1 MYQLVY
7 YYTETI
13 NNQETMCKKYNGSY
27 NNTKF
32 RLRKNALHYLREIV
46 QTEYRKE
53 DFGTEEIVGGINC
66 YKSEK
71 IENEGRK
78 IIEITIKV
86 EKVGQ

>member
-7 YYTETI
+7 YYRET
-13 NNQETMCKKYNGSY
+13 TGSKVIEKEY
-27 NNTKF
+27 RNKFEF
-32 RLRKNALHYLREIV
+32 RLRRNALHYLLEII
-46 QTEYRKE
+46 QNEYRE
-53 DFGTEEIVGGINC
+53 NGYGTEQIVGGINC